1 MLLNDV
7 GKSFQQKYWHSID
20 FWFIL
25 FQFAAP
31 WLSMEQWICF
41 CTRAHTQHLQQ
52 WDGGWIKPCYISKVY
67 PIVSIRCTMLQYSCT
82 IYDWS
87 YGECS
92 EVIAFRKHM
101 TSHGPRTLCNGQE
114 TPTQWK
120 SKSMTNW
127 RGHVLEMFTH
137 LKKHGFGKC
146 HSLNGYECRYDASY
160 WKAMHA
166 LDIQYIPIWGQFPP
180 HIATTDCCH
189 PIQNFQSP
197 FE

>member
-1 MLLNDV
+1 
-7 GKSFQQKYWHSID
+7 
-20 FWFIL
+20 
-25 FQFAAP
+25 
-31 WLSMEQWICF
+31 
-41 CTRAHTQHLQQ
+41 
-52 WDGGWIKPCYISKVY
+52 
-67 PIVSIRCTMLQYSCT
+67 
-82 IYDWS
+82 
-87 YGECS
+87 
-92 EVIAFRKHM
+92 M

-127 RGHVLEMFTH
+127 RGYVLEMFTH

-146 HSLNGYECRYDASY
+146 HSLNVYECRYDASY

-189 PIQNFQSP
+189 PIQNVSKSLWVSNTQKISWGTDP
-197 FE
+197 TLRKYHEVLIQHSENIMRYYPTLRKYHDVVIQHSENIMMY